1 MELLRTFYRLLV
13 VTRRRHGL
21 PPQPFAWFRNLAE
34 CLGEAMT
41 VRIASHRGQPVA
53 SIVTLRHA
61 STMVYKYGASDARA
75 HPLGAV
81 HSLFW
86 KAIQDASVGGCV
98 SLDLGRT
105 DLHDSGLSTFKERWG
120 AQGAPLRYWRSPVPV
135 QASRAAREGIAR
147 RGSTPCAAFLA
158 NRDGQGSL
166 QTLWVMIG
174 VVATPSELET
184 VREFFELFKT
194 HWEPAEPG
202 QRYQVILSTGGCTDQ
217 FQADAHLAY
226 GAAEQPWDEQAGVDI
241 ERLDGPTE
249 ITWRGSRLPIY
260 TRLAAFD
267 DASEGIA
274 LTFRLK
280 RVTYCRRSGN
290 RVVYRIGYDLFRE
303 ISYLLTVGQPVQ
315 WASTPTLE
323 LHIEVLRNLL
333 LDSGIAFV
341 EIPPRPLDHDFVCC
355 LTHDVDF
362 YGIRRHAFDRT
373 LAGFI
378 ARASAGTA
386 ADLLRGRRRASE
398 ALRNWTALLSLPFVF
413 LNRVRDLW
421 RPFDDYAR
429 AENGLPST
437 FFLIPFRQRPGV
449 APDGTTNPVR
459 AVAYQVSDI
468 AEDVKDAAARGSEIA
483 VHGIDSWHDA
493 GCGRAEMAQVASV
506 IGRRPNGIRMHW
518 LYFSDRSAA
527 TARERRVRVRLH
539 VWLQRRRGLSCGNVA
554 GFSSAGC

>member
-1 MELLRTFYRLLV
+1 M
-13 VTRRRHGL
+13 
-21 PPQPFAWFRNLAE
+21 
-34 CLGEAMT
+34 
-41 VRIASHRGQPVA
+41 
-53 SIVTLRHA
+53 
-61 STMVYKYGASDARA
+61 
-75 HPLGAV
+75 
-81 HSLFW
+81 
-86 KAIQDASVGGCV
+86 
-98 SLDLGRT
+98 
-105 DLHDSGLSTFKERWG
+105 
-120 AQGAPLRYWRSPVPV
+120 
-135 QASRAAREGIAR
+135 
-147 RGSTPCAAFLA
+147 
-158 NRDGQGSL
+158 
-166 QTLWVMIG
+166 
-174 VVATPSELET
+174 
-184 VREFFELFKT
+184 
-194 HWEPAEPG
+194 
-202 QRYQVILSTGGCTDQ
+202 
-217 FQADAHLAY
+217 
-226 GAAEQPWDEQAGVDI
+226 
-241 ERLDGPTE
+241 
-249 ITWRGSRLPIY
+249 
-260 TRLAAFD
+260 
-267 DASEGIA
+267 
-274 LTFRLK
+274 
-280 RVTYCRRSGN
+280 
-290 RVVYRIGYDLFRE
+290 
-303 ISYLLTVGQPVQ
+303 Q

-518 LYFSDRSAA
+518 LYFSDRSAGQLESAGFEYDSTCGYNDVVGYRAGTSQVFRLPGAERLMELPLTIMDTALLYRGRMNLSSDDALRVCRGIVAHACRLGGTLVINWHDRSLAPERLWGWCYEQLLKELASNCRPWFA
-527 TARERRVRVRLH
+527 TASEAVAWFRWRRSFRFIGHAAGELTIESAGNRSGGPAAVALIYRP
-539 VWLQRRRGLSCGNVA
+539 RRGSPPAVEELRCEGVA
-554 GFSSAGC
+554 PLTVLL